1 MHIGSWKL
9 HAAFLFKIAII
20 YFFVKPSFWKSKN
33 TNRLHFWRGLRIFIS
48 FWFNQKKRSR
58 YEQKKANSYKA
69 LKFEHAHLHVFHWT
83 VGFFLHQYQPLK
95 IKSIVFVLFNFEN
108 RSGIRIK
115 LRIELCS
122 SNFKNH
128 VLFMLGAIIGAII
141 ALLNT

>member
-1 MHIGSWKL
+1 MYFFKKKIIYIFVHIGSWKL

-20 YFFVKPSFWKSKN
+20 DFFVKPSFWKSKN

-58 YEQKKANSYKA
+58 YDQKKANSYKA

-95 IKSIVFVLFNFEN
+95 IKSIVFVRFKFWKQIWNQNKIMN
-108 RSGIRIK
+108 RTVS
-115 LRIELCS
+115 
-122 SNFKNH
+122 FK
-128 VLFMLGAIIGAII
+128 F
-141 ALLNT
+141 